1 MVSPTYVFDGLIC
14 AIPARLRIGSDTS
27 VAPELNSP
35 MYAIAV
41 ESPTAR
47 PAFFATAALLVAPVA
62 ALESSSDTYLIV

>member
-1 MVSPTYVFDGLIC
+1 MLDGLIC
-14 AIPARLRIGSDTS
+14 AIAARFRIGSDTS

-41 ESPTAR
+41 ASPAACA
-47 PAFFATAALLVAPVA
+47 AFLVTTALLVAPVA